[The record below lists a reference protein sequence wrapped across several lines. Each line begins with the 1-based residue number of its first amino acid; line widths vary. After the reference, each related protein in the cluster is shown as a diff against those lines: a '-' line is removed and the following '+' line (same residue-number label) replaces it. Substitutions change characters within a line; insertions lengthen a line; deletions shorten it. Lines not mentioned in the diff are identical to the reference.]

1 VCVRVCAWMW
11 FAQCVLEWKMPC
23 ASAWGG
29 CNVWLWNVMCR
40 RRVRLLHVC
49 VCVNGRALCLS
60 SPGKVLCHY
69 GLPDMEGGRLDFQLF
84 TTA

>member
-1 VCVRVCAWMW
+1 
-11 FAQCVLEWKMPC
+11 
-23 ASAWGG
+23 
-29 CNVWLWNVMCR
+29 
-40 RRVRLLHVC
+40 VC